1 MLFFRDDENMP
12 KVERWEKKVAWIF
25 SVCLGVFVLVIAFL
39 LLWEKP
45 LFDEYIFFALV
56 IITFPPAVL
65 DYVDYRWKKSVDE
78 HLPDLFRSIVQ
89 AQQTGMTLPQALEE
103 ASKRHYGALTGELRK
118 MVAQMSWGMP
128 FEKALQSLGQR
139 VDTTLTRRTIPL
151 VIEASRTGGQIEKVF
166 EPMGRFVQT
175 TLTLKKERQTQI
187 RPYLA
192 IIYVAFFV
200 FLITIVLL
208 FKTFFVQMA
217 EIPIMGFAIL
227 SPEEAKKIFFHMSI
241 MQAFFSGLIAGKMGE
256 GTMSAGLKHS
266 IILLTCGYIAF
277 KFML

>member
-1 MLFFRDDENMP
+1 MP
-12 KVERWEKKVAWIF
+12 KVERWEKKVAWTVSI
-25 SVCLGVFVLVIAFL
+25 CLGLSVLVTACLTLFG
-39 LLWEKP
+39 KP
-45 LFDEYIFFALV
+45 LFDEYVFFAVV

-65 DYVDYRWKKSVDE
+65 DYIDYRWKKSVDD

-103 ASKRHYGALTGELRK
+103 ASKRHYGCLTGELRK

-128 FEKALQSLGQR
+128 FEKAFQSLGQR
-139 VDTTLTRRTIPL
+139 VDTTLTRRTVPL
-151 VIEASRTGGQIEKVF
+151 VVEASRTGGQVERVF
-166 EPMGRFVQT
+166 DPMGKFVQS
-175 TLTLKKERQTQI
+175 TLTLNKERQNQV

-192 IIYVAFFV
+192 IIYVAYFV
-200 FLITIVLL
+200 FLVTIVLL

-217 EIPIMGFAIL
+217 DIPIMGFAIL
-227 SPEEAKKIFFHMSI
+227 TPEEAKKIFFHMSI

-256 GTMSAGLKHS
+256 GNMSAGLKHS

-277 KFML
+277 KFLL

>member
-1 MLFFRDDENMP
+1 MP
-12 KVERWEKKVAWIF
+12 KIKKLEKKVAWIV
-25 SVCLGVFVLVIAFL
+25 STCLGLFVLVTASITL
-39 LLWEKP
+39 LGKP
-45 LFDEYIFFALV
+45 LFDEYIFFAVV

-103 ASKRHYGALTGELRK
+103 ASKRHYGSLTGELRR
-118 MVAQMSWGMP
+118 MVSQMSWGMS
-128 FEKALQSLGQR
+128 FEKAFQSLSQR
-139 VDTTLTRRTIPL
+139 VDTTLTKRTVPL
-151 VIEASRTGGQIEKVF
+151 VVEASRTGGQIEKVF
-166 EPMGRFVQT
+166 DPMGKFVQT

-200 FLITIVLL
+200 FLVTIILL
-208 FKTFFVQMA
+208 FKTFFVQMVD
-217 EIPIMGFAIL
+217 IPIMGFAIL
-227 SPEEAKKIFFHMSI
+227 TPEEAKRIFFHMSI

-256 GTMSAGLKHS
+256 GTVSAGLKHS
-266 IILLTCGYIAF
+266 VILLTCGYIAF
-277 KFML
+277 KFIL